1 MQAIG
6 YIRVSTNKQ
15 AEKGCSLE
23 AQRERIQAMAVV
35 QQVRLLDIVVDAG
48 ESAKD
53 LKRPGIERV
62 LAMVDAGEVNTVI
75 VAKLDRLTRSVR
87 DLADLLELFQ
97 RRGASLVSV
106 AEALDTGSASG
117 RLVLNIMVSVSQWE
131 REAISERTKTSL
143 AFKISHNEWIGNTA
157 YGYRLCADRR
167 TVEVDPGEQRIRLS
181 ITKLRQEG
189 RSLRQIAT
197 HLNKQR
203 RFTRRGTP
211 WRHDG
216 IARVLKTI

>member
-15 AEKGCSLE
+15 ADKGFSLE

-35 QQVRLLDIVVDAG
+35 QQAELLDIVVDAG

-53 LKRPGIERV
+53 LKRPGMERV
-62 LAMVDAGEVNTVI
+62 LAMVATGQVATVI
-75 VAKLDRLTRSVR
+75 IAKLDRLTRSVR

-97 RRGASLVSV
+97 RRGVSLVSV
-106 AEALDTGSASG
+106 AESLDTGSASG

-131 REAISERTKTSL
+131 REAIGERTKTAL
-143 AFKISHNEWIGNTA
+143 QFKISQNQWVGNTA
-157 YGYRLCADRR
+157 YGFRLCADRK
-167 TVEVDPGEQRIRLS
+167 TVEADPSEQRIRR
-181 ITKLRQEG
+181 TMVRLRDEG
-189 RSLRQIAT
+189 RSLRQIAAY
-197 HLNKQR
+197 LNKAG

-216 IARVLKTI
+216 VARVLRAA